1 VRQAAAGVRARL
13 AGAGARAADVLL
25 LHLGPPWAWRPLDAA
40 FARLGCATAEAAGVA
55 WEQPP
60 GAGVC
65 PLDTLFG
72 AASTVASWLAGRREC
87 LVVRVAG
94 LACFTLCGMLCW
106 HSTSKRP
113 AWVWLP

>member
-1 VRQAAAGVRARL
+1 VRQAAAGLRARL
-13 AGAGARAADVLL
+13 ASAGARATDVLV

-40 FARLGCATAEAAGVA
+40 FARLGCATAEAADVA

-60 GAGVC
+60 SAGVC

-72 AASTVASWLAGRREC
+72 AASTAASWLAERREC

-94 LACFTLCGMLCW
+94 LAC
-106 HSTSKRP
+106 SP
-113 AWVWLP
+113 